1 MLDVQELPTASAA
14 SDSPHRWLLVLE
26 SPGAWLARVLPGW
39 HEPSAEAAL
48 AEWVAGANLMLR
60 HVRRQRAHTT
70 VVCIDEWLGLPAPLP
85 SEAPGSTP
93 GSDPVGA
100 WSRLLATTLA
110 HWPDPATVD
119 PLLRRLSASAAASHA
134 AATNLHAELVA
145 ASESPPAAT
154 LEQAQPGSNEP
165 NEEALS
171 LLEGLVVS
179 RQAAAQE
186 HARLTQAITT
196 LQEAGRSAQAQ
207 RQTLQEQVTRL
218 QAECDE
224 LRARTLRADR
234 EAQDLLEQLHRS
246 QEELERLW
254 LKSKQ
259 SGQTND
265 HELKAAGVRLN
276 EAEAR
281 ARLASERVRTLESQ
295 LATSAD
301 QARHDLQ
308 RLGETLRDRENAAE
322 QLAGQLRS
330 LQQELDRSRQQSHS
344 RETAHAAELATHLS
358 RERDAATR
366 LGDAQLRHRDEVA
379 RMRSE
384 RRALEASMVQASLRL
399 SVLEDSMVGH
409 PMRLDDDAAVARLGR
424 LELGQPG
431 GTGVHRHLDLSL
443 HDAEPPTGRMARLRL
458 RLVDHRG
465 MPGLALLRSAQ
476 DAPPIGG
483 WVTHGHEGDNAYCLL
498 IPGDRHSARLWQH
511 LGAGDWRFLMTLVL
525 TLDASLLDAA
535 TARRELGPWHTVVR
549 QLRMQLW
556 NIAPRLRYDAVEV
569 FGEQAADGQVCV
581 RMEFRGAVYGW
592 NELGTV
598 TLWWRAD
605 SDYDENPELTTVAC
619 SALGSDGRPGPLWSA
634 WPRTPDGQWAAKAS
648 LPVGPR
654 MDAATRRQLWASLPA
669 PDRQLM
675 LSLLDA
681 MPAARDATGVT
692 VPPQT
697 ATIGQAARLLH
708 KQARR
713 TMLQLELR
721 RVARGLMK
729 R

>member
-1 MLDVQELPTASAA
+1 MLDVQELPKAGAA
-14 SDSPHRWLLVLE
+14 SDGSRQWLLVLE
-26 SPGAWLARVLPGW
+26 SPGAWLARVLPEW
-39 HEPSAEAAL
+39 PEPSAEAAL
-48 AEWVAGANLMLR
+48 AEWVVGANLMLR
-60 HVRRQRAHTT
+60 HVRRLRAHTA
-70 VVCIDEWLGLPAPLP
+70 VVCIDEWLGLSAPLQA
-85 SEAPGSTP
+85 EAPDSLP
-93 GSDPVGA
+93 GSDSLRA
-100 WSRLLATTLA
+100 WSRLLAATLA
-110 HWPDPATVD
+110 HWPDPASVD
-119 PLLRRLSASAAASHA
+119 PLVRRLSASAAASHA
-134 AATNLHAELVA
+134 AASSLHVELLA
-145 ASESPPAAT
+145 ASESPPAST
-154 LEQAQPGSNEP
+154 LEHAQAGSHESNE
-165 NEEALS
+165 ALG
-171 LLEGLVVS
+171 LLEGLLAN
-179 RQAAAQE
+179 RRAAAQE
-186 HARLTQAITT
+186 HTRLMQAITA

-207 RQTLQEQVTRL
+207 RQTLQEQAARV
-218 QAECDE
+218 QAERDE
-224 LRARTLRADR
+224 LHGRALRAERD
-234 EAQDLLEQLHRS
+234 AQDLLEQLHRS
-246 QEELERLW
+246 QEQLELLL

-259 SGQTND
+259 SGHAND

-281 ARLASERVRTLESQ
+281 ARLASERARTLESQ
-295 LATSAD
+295 LAASAG
-301 QARHDLQ
+301 QARDDLQ
-308 RLGETLRDRENAAE
+308 RLGAALRDRENAAD
-322 QLAGQLRS
+322 QIAGQLRS
-330 LQQELDRSRQQSHS
+330 LQQELDLVRQQGQR
-344 RETAHAAELATHLS
+344 RETAHAAELAAHLS
-358 RERDAATR
+358 RERDAAAR

-384 RRALEASMVQASLRL
+384 RRALEASLVEASLRL
-399 SVLEDSMVGH
+399 SVLEDSMVGR

-443 HDAEPPTGRMARLRL
+443 QDAEPPTGRVARLRV

-465 MPGLALLRSAQ
+465 MPGLALLRSAH

-483 WVTHGHEGDNAYCLL
+483 WVSHGHEGGDAYCLL
-498 IPGDRHSARLWQH
+498 IPGDRQSARLWQH

-535 TARRELGPWHTVVR
+535 TARQELGPWHKVVR

-598 TLWWRAD
+598 TLWWRAN
-605 SDYDENPELTTVAC
+605 SDYDQNPELSTVAC
-619 SALGSDGRPGPLWSA
+619 SALGSDGRPAPLWSA
-634 WPRTPDGQWAAKAS
+634 WPRTSDGQWAAKAS

-697 ATIGQAARLLH
+697 ATIGQAARRLH

-721 RVARGLMK
+721 RVARGLM
-729 R
+729 RR